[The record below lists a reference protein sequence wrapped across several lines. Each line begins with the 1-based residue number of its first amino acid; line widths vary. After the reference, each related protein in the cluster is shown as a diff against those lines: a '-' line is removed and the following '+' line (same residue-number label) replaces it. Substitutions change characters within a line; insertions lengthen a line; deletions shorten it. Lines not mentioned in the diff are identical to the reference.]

1 MDVVQELYDNTQ
13 TNVEAIKKAKQ
24 ENKKVRL
31 IIINSIIPK
40 IHEDIIGIE
49 AASAI
54 TESLKSEYNSEAND
68 FLQWINK
75 LTTIKTRTKNEI
87 PTACKKMIKI
97 FSNMKEAKAPMEE
110 KKKAKYFLRALPT
123 NYKSKFILDSNITV
137 DSLYNKIKEDLK
149 LWNYFNIGETLL
161 KKNS

>member
-31 IIINSIIPK
+31 IIINSIMPK

-123 NYKSKFILDSNITV
+123 SFKSNFILVVTV

>member
-49 AASAI
+49 A
-54 TESLKSEYNSEAND
+54 ESLKSEYNSEAND

-123 NYKSKFILDSNITV
+123 SFKSNFILVVTV